1 MTKFDI
7 ARNDSTSLYE
17 VHAAGCRHLAMNPR
31 LEVVVRGCEAAAGIT
46 ALDMFEAVNEG
57 CKGKLG
63 PCAR

>member
-17 VHAAGCRHLAMNPR
+17 VHAAGCRHTAINPR
-31 LEVVVRGCEAAAGIT
+31 LETVVTVEATSGLVAA
-46 ALDMFEAVNEG
+46 DMFEAVNEG
-57 CKGKLG
+57 CLTKLG